1 MFNAARKCGGEPIMG
16 DKSPKSTQKQA
27 AQKQA
32 KNSADQQKKKDVQ
45 TSKQVPKK

>member
-1 MFNAARKCGGEPIMG
+1 MG

-32 KNSADQQKKKDVQ
+32 RAAATETRTNRGYAVFI
-45 TSKQVPKK
+45 

>member
-1 MFNAARKCGGEPIMG
+1 MG

-32 KNSADQQKKKDVQ
+32 RAAATKQKSRAIVAA
-45 TSKQVPKK
+45 KQAAKPKK